1 LIINQYAGS
10 PEMGME
16 YRPYYLSAALARLG
30 AHPAVLT
37 GSFSHLRKKNPEVK
51 NDLVRLDVQDV
62 PYCVLRTPPYTGN
75 GAQRAKNAM
84 QFAAGIWRYQ
94 SQLIRMFKPDAVIA
108 SSTHPFDFFAARAL
122 AKKSGAALLFELHDI
137 WPLSLIE
144 LYGFSPKHPL
154 MRLTDYLA
162 RCALEQSDAVVSL
175 LPRLDRY
182 CDDRKFIPKRL
193 AYIPNAFAFEAQQEP
208 PQRHL
213 QTVQEMRARYSALVL
228 YAGGIARANAVDELL
243 AVAALLPGVG
253 FICVGSGAEKDELLR
268 MKPENVVFLPPVAHP
283 QVQALLRQAD
293 LLWLGMRNLSVY
305 HYGVAMNKL
314 YDYMASGRP
323 VVLSAPCKYHPV
335 SYAKCGITVPASDK
349 IQTRN
354 AILRMLSL
362 TERQRQTIG
371 MRGRRA
377 IERKYRYEEVAK
389 HYQTLLEELSGGK
402 QKKI

>member
-1 LIINQYAGS
+1 
-10 PEMGME
+10 MGME
-16 YRPYYLSAALARLG
+16 YRPYYLATALSRRG
-30 AHPAVLT
+30 AHPAGLT
-37 GSFSHLRKKNPEVK
+37 ASFSHLRKKNPEIK
-51 NDLVRLDVQDV
+51 NDLVRLDVQGV

-75 GAQRAKNAM
+75 GAQRAKNALR
-84 QFAAGIWRYQ
+84 FAAGIWRHQ
-94 SQLIRMFKPDAVIA
+94 SQLAGMFKPDAVIA
-108 SSTHPFDFFAARAL
+108 SSTHPFDFFAAKSL

-154 MRLTDYLA
+154 MRLTDHLA

-175 LPRLDRY
+175 LPRLDCY
-182 CDDRKFIPKRL
+182 CSDRKFTLKRL
-193 AYIPNAFAFEAQQEP
+193 EYIPNAFAEETQEEP
-208 PQRHL
+208 PQLHL
-213 QTVQEMRARYSALVL
+213 QAVQSLRARYPALVM

-243 AVAALLPGVG
+243 AVAALLPDVG
-253 FICVGSGAEKDELLR
+253 FICVGSGAEKDELFR
-268 MKPENVVFLPPVAHP
+268 IKTENVVFLPAVAHP
-283 QVQALLRQAD
+283 QVQALLQQAD

-305 HYGVAMNKL
+305 RYGVAMNKL

-323 VVLSAPCKYHPV
+323 VIISAPCKYHPV

-354 AILRMLSL
+354 AILRMLTL
-362 TERQRQTIG
+362 TERQRRKIG

-389 HYQTLLEELSGGK
+389 HYQTLLEGLSGGK
-402 QKKI
+402 QEKI